1 MRTATLIEN
10 FELLAFGMVQTVAW
24 EESGK
29 QRVRPQLVG
38 IPRTGS
44 RKNTSFS
51 YVFLFEKPVKKLV
64 TSISAVKLKAKPF
77 VFSSF

>member
-29 QRVRPQLVG
+29 QRV
-38 IPRTGS
+38 
-44 RKNTSFS
+44 F
-51 YVFLFEKPVKKLV
+51 FEDSKKIL
-64 TSISAVKLKAKPF
+64 IGF
-77 VFSSF
+77 

>member
-29 QRVRPQLVG
+29 QRVFFEDSKKILNLC
-38 IPRTGS
+38 S
-44 RKNTSFS
+44 RK
-51 YVFLFEKPVKKLV
+51 
-64 TSISAVKLKAKPF
+64 
-77 VFSSF
+77 SSPN